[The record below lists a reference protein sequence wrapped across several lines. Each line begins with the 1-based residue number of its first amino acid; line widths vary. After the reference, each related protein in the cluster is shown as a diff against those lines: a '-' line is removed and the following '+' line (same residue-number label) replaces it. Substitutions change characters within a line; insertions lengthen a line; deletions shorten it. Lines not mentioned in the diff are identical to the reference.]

1 TRLLAVALGVVALVA
16 GYGYIGLA
24 VVSIVTNIFTL
35 TAFYALVRMTLFA
48 PRWEPD
54 RALVRWM
61 FFESFPLMLNNL
73 LSSLFF
79 RIDILILKPFKGDA
93 VVGYYQTAYKFI
105 DALNF
110 IPSNFTLAIFP
121 VLSRMAANAKD
132 AMLRAYVLSLKILL
146 WIALPITVG
155 TIFVARELIMIFG
168 GDAYLPDSAIAL
180 QVLIWFLPFS
190 FINSVTHYVLIA
202 LGQQRFLTKA
212 FVIGVTFNVIANLIA
227 VPPYSYVGAA
237 LVTIFSE
244 MVLLIPFYYSV
255 RKNLASVPFLSIVW
269 RPVVASGA
277 MGVGLWWLIERVG
290 VLISIPLAG
299 ILYAAVLLGL
309 GALGDDERALLN
321 RIVRR

>member
-1 TRLLAVALGVVALVA
+1 
-16 GYGYIGLA
+16 
-24 VVSIVTNIFTL
+24 
-35 TAFYALVRMTLFA
+35 
-48 PRWEPD
+48 
-54 RALVRWM
+54 M

-121 VLSRMAANAKD
+121 VLSRMAADAKD
-132 AMLRAYVLSLKILL
+132 AMLRAYILSLKILL
-146 WIALPITVG
+146 WLALPITVG
-155 TIFVARELIMIFG
+155 TMFVARELIMIFG
-168 GDAYLPDSAIAL
+168 GEAYLPDSAIAL

-212 FVIGVTFNVIANLIA
+212 FVIGVTFNVIANVIA
-227 VPPYSYVGAA
+227 IPPYSYVGAA
-237 LVTIFSE
+237 LVTICSE

-255 RKNLASVPFLSIVW
+255 RKNLAAVPFVSIAW
-269 RPVVASGA
+269 RPIVASGV
-277 MGVGLWWLIERVG
+277 MGLALWWLIAQIG
-290 VLISIPLAG
+290 VVLAVPLAG
-299 ILYAAVLLGL
+299 IVYVIVLIAL
-309 GALGDDERALLN
+309 GALGADERAVLKKIA
-321 RIVRR
+321 RK

>member
-1 TRLLAVALGVVALVA
+1 
-16 GYGYIGLA
+16 
-24 VVSIVTNIFTL
+24 
-35 TAFYALVRMTLFA
+35 
-48 PRWEPD
+48 
-54 RALVRWM
+54 M

-121 VLSRMAANAKD
+121 ALSRMATNAKE

-146 WIALPITVG
+146 WIALPVTVG
-155 TIFVARELIMIFG
+155 TLFIARELILIFG
-168 GDAYLPDSAIAL
+168 GEAYLPHSQIAL

-212 FVIGVTFNVIANLIA
+212 FIIGVAFNVIANLLAI
-227 VPPYSYVGAA
+227 PPLSYVGAA

-255 RKNLASVPFLSIVW
+255 RKNLASIPFLSIAW
-269 RPVVASGA
+269 RPGIASGV
-277 MGVGLWWLIERVG
+277 MGFALWFSIERVG
-290 VLISIPLAG
+290 LLLAVPIASVVYAVALI
-299 ILYAAVLLGL
+299 GL
-309 GALGDDERALLN
+309 GALGEDERTLL
-321 RIVRR
+321 RRLMPQRLHRVLKLA

>member
-1 TRLLAVALGVVALVA
+1 
-16 GYGYIGLA
+16 
-24 VVSIVTNIFTL
+24 
-35 TAFYALVRMTLFA
+35 
-48 PRWEPD
+48 
-54 RALVRWM
+54 
-61 FFESFPLMLNNL
+61 MLNNL

-105 DALNF
+105 DALNV

-132 AMLRAYVLSLKILL
+132 AMLRAYVLSLKMLL
-146 WIALPITVG
+146 WIAMPITVG
-155 TIFVARELIMIFG
+155 TIFIARELIMIFG

-180 QVLIWFLPFS
+180 QALIWFLPFS

-212 FVIGVTFNVIANLIA
+212 FVVGVTFNVIANLIA
-227 VPPYSYVGAA
+227 IPPLSYVGAS
-237 LVTIFSE
+237 LVTVFSE

-255 RKNLASVPFLSIVW
+255 RKNLASVPFASIAW
-269 RPVVASGA
+269 RPVIASGI

-290 VLISIPLAG
+290 LLLAIPFAG
-299 ILYAAVLLGL
+299 ILYLIVLVAL
-309 GALGDDERALLN
+309 GALGEDERALVKK
-321 RIVRR
+321 IVPEKWRRG